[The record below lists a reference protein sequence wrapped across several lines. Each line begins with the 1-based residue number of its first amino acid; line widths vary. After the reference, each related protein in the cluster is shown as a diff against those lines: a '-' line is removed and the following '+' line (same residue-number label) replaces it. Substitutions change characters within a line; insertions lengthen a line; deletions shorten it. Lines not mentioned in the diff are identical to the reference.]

1 MEELTE
7 AQAKVLRFITKQIT
21 EYGAPPTYRAIA
33 GNFGFKSNRAA
44 QDHVAAL
51 IRKGYLEHLPGVSRG
66 LRLAGRAA
74 AAKEQPLSVPLLGMI
89 AAGGPRAAYQVPLGA
104 VPFPRELVKGDAEL
118 FALKVTGESMM
129 DAGIL
134 EGDLVIARV
143 QRSAAHGEIVVALVD
158 GESTIKRLH
167 KKDGKLL
174 LVPENVKM
182 KPIPVS
188 SSDLIIQGRVIG
200 VQRFYR

>member
-1 MEELTE
+1 
-7 AQAKVLRFITKQIT
+7 
-21 EYGAPPTYRAIA
+21 
-33 GNFGFKSNRAA
+33 
-44 QDHVAAL
+44 
-51 IRKGYLEHLPGVSRG
+51 
-66 LRLAGRAA
+66 
-74 AAKEQPLSVPLLGMI
+74 
-89 AAGGPRAAYQVPLGA
+89 
-104 VPFPRELVKGDAEL
+104 
-118 FALKVTGESMM
+118 
-129 DAGIL
+129 
-134 EGDLVIARV
+134 VIARV

-167 KKDGKLL
+167 KKDGKLM